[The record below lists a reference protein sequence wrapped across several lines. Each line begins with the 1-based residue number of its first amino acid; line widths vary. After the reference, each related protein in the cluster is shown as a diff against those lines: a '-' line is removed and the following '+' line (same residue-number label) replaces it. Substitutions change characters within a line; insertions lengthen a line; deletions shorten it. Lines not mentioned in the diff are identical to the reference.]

1 MKIKYYLLTLLIS
14 LVFISCAQKEP
25 EYNKPAIYWYNK
37 MIKSIKLFDL
47 DKADDFYTS
56 LQSEHRNSPLVAEA
70 TLILADA
77 HSKNEEYEL
86 AKFYYDEYIKKNSNM
101 QNIDYIEFL
110 KIKASFMGFKY
121 QYREQQLTD
130 NLISSTQEFIVHYP
144 NSQYIYFVKDI
155 QSRVYMAK
163 LLLNEEIVNLYKKL
177 DKPKAA
183 SFYQKKIKMSW
194 INTEQI
200 KKPYVPWYRA
210 IFEW

>member
-1 MKIKYYLLTLLIS
+1 MTLLI
-14 LVFISCAQKEP
+14 ISIFTSCSQKKP
-25 EYNKPAIYWYNK
+25 EYNKPALYWYNQ
-37 MIKSIKLFDL
+37 MIKSIKLYDL

-77 HSKNEEYEL
+77 HSQNEEYEL
-86 AKFYYDEYIKKNSNM
+86 AKFYYDEYIKRSSNH

-130 NLISSTQEFIVHYP
+130 DLIQETVMFIARYP
-144 NSQYIYFVKDI
+144 HSEYIEYVKDI
-155 QSRVYMAK
+155 QTRVYMAK
-163 LLLNEEIVNLYKKL
+163 LLLNNEIVNLYKKL

-183 SFYQKKIKMSW
+183 LYYQNKLNLKWLDTKTIK
-194 INTEQI
+194 EVD
-200 KKPYVPWYRA
+200 VPWYRA
-210 IFEW
+210 MFEW

>member
-1 MKIKYYLLTLLIS
+1 MKIKHLLLSILVIS
-14 LVFISCAQKEP
+14 LFSSCAQKDP
-25 EYNKPAIYWYNK
+25 EYNKPALYWYNK

-70 TLILADA
+70 SLILANA
-77 HSKNEEYEL
+77 HSDEEEYML
-86 AKFYYDEYIKKNSNM
+86 SKFYYDEYIKRNSNK
-101 QNIDYIEFL
+101 QNIDYIEYL

-130 NLISSTQEFIVHYP
+130 DLINETTVFIARYPKSHYIE
-144 NSQYIYFVKDI
+144 YVKDI

-163 LLLNEEIVNLYKKL
+163 LLLNQEIVHLYKKL
-177 DKPKAA
+177 DKPKAVIY
-183 SFYQKKIKMSW
+183 YQNKLNLNWLNPKTI
-194 INTEQI
+194 EDVD
-200 KKPYVPWYRA
+200 VPWYRA